1 MVASSVWSYPPGQ
14 HGQQTAHNLFPVV
27 GLPKR
32 CDSKRTVQ
40 PQSIRHAI
48 HFVVLFIPLC
58 SPSLKPRFVPGT
70 TRKLSRQ
77 SRRATVCCQARAR
90 SKAYRR
96 VRMLVASGPV
106 HDSPRAERMCLTY
119 GTCAIL
125 LQVQTMEYLCPSGK
139 AEVQQD
145 SPASA
150 QLLIATL

>member
-1 MVASSVWSYPPGQ
+1 
-14 HGQQTAHNLFPVV
+14 
-27 GLPKR
+27 
-32 CDSKRTVQ
+32 
-40 PQSIRHAI
+40 
-48 HFVVLFIPLC
+48 
-58 SPSLKPRFVPGT
+58 
-70 TRKLSRQ
+70 
-77 SRRATVCCQARAR
+77 
-90 SKAYRR
+90 
-96 VRMLVASGPV
+96 MLVASGPV